1 LIRERS
7 SWVMLAMLIGMAG
20 TGCRRSN
27 PAYRWPIDAAR
38 GPDRGADSPA
48 SIDARID
55 APIDAHVDAAID
67 KVSVDTLPDLGSL
80 ELGGPELG
88 YRDAGQEV
96 ADAGIVDAA
105 QDQRPDG
112 RDASLDRT
120 DVADLPRDASG
131 VFVAGDAADAP
142 SDATPGLNNDG
153 SGDAGQGE
161 PAVQTSDAGEDGG
174 ATEVS
179 AEPMPTEAGAAE
191 ASSTDD
197 ATSA

>member
-1 LIRERS
+1 
-7 SWVMLAMLIGMAG
+7 MLAMLIGMAG

-112 RDASLDRT
+112 GTLPWIGRMWLISLATR
-120 DVADLPRDASG
+120 VEFSSPGMPR
-131 VFVAGDAADAP
+131 
-142 SDATPGLNNDG
+142 
-153 SGDAGQGE
+153 
-161 PAVQTSDAGEDGG
+161 
-174 ATEVS
+174 
-179 AEPMPTEAGAAE
+179 MPRLMPRRG
-191 ASSTDD
+191 
-197 ATSA
+197 